1 MMEDKRGQEVTT
13 ELTEQKFAPCAEFP
27 LIAKAQG
34 ENAQKV
40 CLKGERKAGLAT
52 SRLHL
57 EAEPT
62 LITEVLEAKHSRVTR
77 GVEALGPEVE
87 IPIQALMELES
98 KKGREADCERE
109 KEIIRKI
116 ATKQGRLK
124 LLGGGKTGSA
134 PIKSTPTP
142 ISSTSIMGVQR
153 SQTAGN
159 DEAVI
164 VEGLDITEEVLA
176 WRSIPEQKM
185 RNSQTTESEGGS
197 SQGTDLYCF
206 DYLSVDARNGQ
217 RCTKRVCGLKHEYPA
232 ECDLARVRK
241 FY

>member
-1 MMEDKRGQEVTT
+1 M
-13 ELTEQKFAPCAEFP
+13 
-27 LIAKAQG
+27 
-34 ENAQKV
+34 
-40 CLKGERKAGLAT
+40 
-52 SRLHL
+52 
-57 EAEPT
+57 
-62 LITEVLEAKHSRVTR
+62 ITEVLEAKHSRVTR

-87 IPIQALMELES
+87 IPIQALMELENE
-98 KKGREADCERE
+98 KGREADCERE
-109 KEIIRKI
+109 REIIRKI

-142 ISSTSIMGVQR
+142 ISSTAIMGVQR
-153 SQTAGN
+153 NQTAGN

-164 VEGLDITEEVLA
+164 VEGLDISEEVLA

-185 RNSQTTESEGGS
+185 RNSQMTESEGGL

-206 DYLSVDARNGQ
+206 DYLSVDARNGE

-232 ECDLARVRK
+232 ECDLARVRRFWVAGLGRNVAPNREIRVPLISLNINFSRLSEIRKEDGSPVLNEAAISK
-241 FY
+241 FGKVISVRHGRGHS